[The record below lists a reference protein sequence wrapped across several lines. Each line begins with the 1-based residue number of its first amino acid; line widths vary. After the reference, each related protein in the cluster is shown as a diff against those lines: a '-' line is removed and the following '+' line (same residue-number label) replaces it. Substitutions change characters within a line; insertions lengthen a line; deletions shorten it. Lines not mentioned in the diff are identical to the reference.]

1 MINIHLKPTWQDP
14 IIKPLHELD
23 SNALHDLLDE
33 IPQWIKNPDYDRVDW
48 LNKFLSYMWPYL
60 DKDSNDA
67 NFQNFLLWYSQ
78 AGTPIVKVTSSF
90 CPEANTYSLR
100 FSQEVSPTPGQQV
113 KVPMFIPLA
122 VGLLDSNGKDIPL
135 MSVYHEGLLESLT
148 PNAHPVDIVVLQVKK
163 NKIGGMTYNI
173 KGCKVRTLVVDAIR
187 RDQGKNGE
195 ENKQPRIV
203 GMASILDSLL
213 LVSFCGLCTFL
224 TTLSLSA
231 IASNGAIKNLLING
245 SNLCTA
251 GITGLSST
259 TFKDNLSSEFQ
270 HTNNAGYD
278 PRIN

>member
-1 MINIHLKPTWQDP
+1 MAGPH
-14 IIKPLHELD
+14 IKPLHELD

-33 IPQWIKNPDYDRVDW
+33 IPQWIKNPNYDRMDW
-48 LNKFLSYMWPYL
+48 LNKFLSDMWPYL
-60 DKDSNDA
+60 DKAICGMIKSMDSNDA
-67 NFQNFLLWYSQ
+67 NFQNFLLWYSLK
-78 AGTPIVKVTSSF
+78 GTPIVKVTSSF

-100 FSQEVSPTPGQQV
+100 FSQEVPPTPPPV

-163 NKIGGMTYNI
+163 
-173 KGCKVRTLVVDAIR
+173 KGSR
-187 RDQGKNGE
+187 QE
-195 ENKQPRIV
+195 WIV

-231 IASNGAIKNLLING
+231 IATNGAIKLVSLFFPAVIGIMAG
-245 SNLCTA
+245 SNRSPSLKDTEPSIPAGTLATSLTTTA
-251 GITGLSST
+251 LYLIYVLLFGALT
-259 TFKDNLSSEFQ
+259 TKEKLMKD
-270 HTNNAGYD
+270 
-278 PRIN
+278 RIPY